1 MITYNGYWF
10 LWNII
15 GASQG
20 SGAYQQLLS
29 ENGYTKFPNGLI
41 IQWGVLQD
49 VSLIQVWHTVNFP
62 IEFPHAAFSVQA
74 VSAGNPTKN
83 GGLGFSSTAGDTLC
97 SYHSLTTKSM
107 VVGYDYDGEG
117 RYAINN
123 GDIYWIAIGY

>member
-1 MITYNGYWF
+1 MLPT
-10 LWNII
+10 
-15 GASQG
+15 SQG